1 MKLTILITTY
11 NRKERLLNM
20 LHSIERQ
27 KMYDK
32 CEIIIS
38 DNSSNYDVDEVVKQN
53 FNIDFYNTIRIHR
66 WAFNTGMSTN
76 MSVSFTLVNT
86 DWCLYLSDDDEMT
99 DNSLAKIINDIQ
111 ENPNA
116 IAIKYSLTRRE
127 PYPDLKIK
135 TLEELED
142 YYTLNKN
149 KVNEFFYLSRVYN
162 LKLLRNYISYLTEYS
177 YTYISFIIP
186 LIFALRDK
194 VGYIL
199 TSSFQN
205 INYIICPANENWFF
219 NERYVKTFLGI
230 ITIEDILICNANY
243 KSKKRLLS
251 IIFSYI
257 STPHL
262 IKCIEKNISKEERLS
277 LFKKIY
283 HAYSYHHI
291 ICKYIPA
298 RCYYNYILFKI
309 KFNSLKETVKGII
322 RK

>member
-20 LHSIERQ
+20 LNSIERQ

-32 CEIIIS
+32 CEIVIS
-38 DNSSNYDVDEVVKQN
+38 DNSSNYDVDELVKQH
-53 FNIDFYNTIRIHR
+53 FSIDFYNTIRIHR
-66 WAFNTGMSTN
+66 WSFNTGMSTN

-99 DNSLAKIINDIQ
+99 NNSLAKILIDIQ
-111 ENPNA
+111 DNPNA
-116 IAIKYSLTRRE
+116 IAIKYSLTGRDT
-127 PYPDLKIK
+127 YPDSKIN
-135 TLEELED
+135 TLEELEN
-142 YYTLNKN
+142 YYILNNDKI
-149 KVNEFFYLSRVYN
+149 NEFFYLSRVYN
-162 LKLLRNYISYLTEYS
+162 LKLLRNYLSYLTEYS

-186 LIFALRDK
+186 LIFALRDN

-205 INYIICPANENWFF
+205 INYIICPANENWYF

-230 ITIEDILICNANY
+230 ITIEDILICDANY

-257 STPHL
+257 EIPHL
-262 IKCIEKNISKEERLS
+262 IKCIEKNLTKEERLP

-283 HAYSYHHI
+283 HAYSYHHV

-298 RCYYNYILFKI
+298 ICFYKYILIKNKYNSFKLLI
-309 KFNSLKETVKGII
+309 KGII